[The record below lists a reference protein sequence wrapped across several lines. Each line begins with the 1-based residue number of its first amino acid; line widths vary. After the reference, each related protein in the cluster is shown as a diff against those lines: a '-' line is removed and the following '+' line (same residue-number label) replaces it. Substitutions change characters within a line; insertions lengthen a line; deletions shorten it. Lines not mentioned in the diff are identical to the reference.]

1 MMLHRFGRTLTLIL
15 AVSLVSVSP
24 AQQPFILTDG
34 TAVRLRLNRNLSSAD
49 ARVGD
54 PVDFE
59 VLEDVILNGVMII
72 QRGSSAL
79 ATVTEAKQ
87 KGRMGK
93 AGKLD
98 VNIDH
103 ARSLI
108 GEKVTLRAV
117 KENQGGSSTGK
128 MTGAMVA
135 TSIVFFPAA
144 PLFLF
149 MKGKDVTISKGTE
162 ITAFVHGDARL
173 DEARFRAHPANGSVA
188 GATPVFSAQAT
199 PALQTTPAQTPIPA
213 AQPASVAPPLAVPTS
228 APTPASAPPKFGMS
242 NGDVV
247 ELKRAGFSDDLIVSK
262 IRSSQCA
269 FRLETSD
276 MLDLKKAGLSDKVI
290 AAMMEKLK

>member
-1 MMLHRFGRTLTLIL
+1 MASNRFRQTLVFVLTI
-15 AVSLVSVSP
+15 SLLPLVT
-24 AQQPFILTDG
+24 AQQPFVLTDG

-59 VLEDVILNGVMII
+59 VLEDVILNGVLVL
-72 QRGSSAL
+72 QRGSTAL

-135 TSIVFFPAA
+135 TSIIFFPAA

-149 MKGKDVTISKGTE
+149 MKGKDVTIPKGTE
-162 ITAFVHGDARL
+162 ITAYVHGDARL
-173 DEARFRAHPANGSVA
+173 DEARFRAHPLNVSA
-188 GATPVFSAQAT
+188 GGAA
-199 PALQTTPAQTPIPA
+199 PA
-213 AQPASVAPPLAVPTS
+213 
-228 APTPASAPPKFGMS
+228 ASAPAVPVAAPVQAVQAAPVPAAVSTASAAPARAGMT

-247 ELKRAGFSDDLIVSK
+247 ELKKAGFSEDLIVSK
-262 IRSSQCA
+262 IRSTQCA
-269 FRLETSD
+269 FRLDTSD